1 MFINLNTVSYLH
13 INNIFGF
20 RFYWKFCSM
29 VDSPVF
35 ILCFFVRTFCT
46 ANQSNGVTLELVR
59 WLINGLIG
67 EFYKVEFPVAVQDQS
82 EDASLFH
89 VDATASDVSGLTFR
103 HSLCPPINKKNT

>member
-1 MFINLNTVSYLH
+1 
-13 INNIFGF
+13 
-20 RFYWKFCSM
+20 M

-35 ILCFFVRTFCT
+35 ILCVFFVRTFCT

-59 WLINGLIG
+59 WLINSLIG

-103 HSLCPPINKKNT
+103 HSLCPPINKKTLEQSTL